1 MSDRSERIKE
11 LAETW
16 SEKFLAWQ
24 IALPKPWTAVLVIA
38 QAVLGALG
46 WLV

>member
-16 SEKFLAWQ
+16 SEKLLAWV
-24 IALPKPWTAVLVIA
+24 IGLPKPWTAVLVIA
-38 QAVLGALG
+38 QFVVGVLG